1 MATVAAAIN
10 QVAGPKTLDASLWW
24 DSSSDLLN
32 DLERLSSSDSNV
44 APSLAN
50 RLKINGRWLLETVA
64 LFKPPNPASKEALNA
79 TSVNLGSHNVV
90 IRPELR
96 NPAIKVSDC
105 LGLDELQSY
114 LLLSRFLESNSVFEV
129 NKIEEYTHLVLVSYY
144 QERQCL
150 LKCLRQILML
160 ALSIPSDP
168 KGKSFFLEE
177 AQHLVDDGLEE
188 KIFTNFLLLVSSKH
202 PEFMAVEFVNLWAEE
217 TLIEVV
223 LTLEILFLLYYEPFH
238 RCSAK
243 RWKNLCS
250 LFKDI
255 LSGSQNIEKLAV
267 SAEAAESL
275 SHVKIQLFLILLEA
289 LELDNLLQMVHNEV
303 PFRQGNS
310 TFSYS
315 ELLEMDTMISGFN
328 PSETAEAGPLF
339 LSWGIFLC
347 LISSLPEKDDSVP
360 ILDVDH
366 TGYVRQAFEA
376 APLEFFLEIL
386 RSNMLKDLDAL
397 VIGYRSVLKTCI
409 AAFIASYD
417 LEDNVQTI
425 VVDVL
430 CEIYHGQGTLCMQF
444 WDKDSF
450 VDGPIRC
457 LLLSLQEEFPQST
470 IKLVRLLSA
479 LCEGEWPAE
488 CVCNYLDKIASITMN
503 FEVSGNYIREDF
515 QVLQAQQPIAVPGIE
530 GLVIPTGT
538 MGQVLKVGSDKVA
551 LVRWE
556 FMHSGMLILLL
567 RLACIFR
574 VEDYD
579 EASAILYLLGCLFSS
594 NKAVASYLM
603 GIEKSATVRAAK
615 MDGHLDKNV
624 RIDLVKIICK
634 MLDDLVSRVRNT
646 SLLSLCVTS
655 LTKLL
660 TCCPHRVLSDALKTK
675 IFELGVTS
683 SCSGLWLL
691 SGGTAKIPSVLVVP
705 DQESYPL
712 IVPVLDLNMQ
722 LVKVGVE
729 DEAVSAFVVFCLR
742 YVLVNHENWKYSTK
756 DEYWKVKLKVFDV
769 LKNCLVLKDVRK
781 LGSVIRNILVCDSSM
796 HGFLLQMLC
805 TTADKLEKLHM
816 NRLYRPKEIEG
827 LEVIICLVLD
837 IMQLMLSDVEENT
850 SFPIF
855 QQAVL
860 RATSKPVTIV
870 SAVLALACFRRN
882 SAIQVAAARVLS
894 RLCVLAEKA
903 YPHSVGI
910 LSFVSNDH
918 EVRNLSCAISDAIS
932 SSLPDNKDSELP
944 ENKDLFLSMV
954 ELLISATIYQGVMLM
969 MTYKVA
975 EVIGLYLG
983 CISWHN
989 VPAFLA
995 SLVFLGEDA
1004 FKVSADCETDAL
1016 GMKRLESTSPK
1027 LFRSQD
1033 QRSLIN
1039 SVLKYIVGANDLIK
1053 SHPEFLLKV
1062 LQFLRALWRG
1072 GTQYVKILEMLK
1084 DSKMFWKHLS
1094 APIMIKFANQPSIKK
1109 IGRDGSLHLAYV
1121 YQCQSTILWIM
1132 SCDAL
1137 WKQKLSNNG
1146 THPKDVASSDGKN
1159 GGHGSISTSGNNLTN
1174 IEHII
1179 SEWHKESSIT
1189 SLIKSYV
1196 PSAYD
1201 KNTIVQ
1207 AKMAGSICIAHLIK
1221 KHFAGEVGCL
1231 SLTSVNK
1238 IQKIAQKLT
1247 EQPMFLELQAQR
1259 RLDNLGSIADLKV
1272 QIMSDLCH
1280 HIHGELDMLHFS
1292 IGPLRELSQFLLQL
1306 NPWQSN
1312 NLKHPHAFQHL
1323 DHANY
1328 LFDTTGIHTDLGLDS
1343 WLTSDWKESKAIAE
1357 NMLSCM
1363 EHANLMAFVSDS
1375 QVAALRSLTL
1385 LLCVYK
1391 GNSQSYSLQLAEAK
1405 LITYDQSS
1413 SRAFME
1419 SSVEYLCKFS
1429 QTADI
1434 LEYSYDSTEQS
1445 ILEAQSEILLHLVSG
1460 LYDQVSSSS
1469 DRKHVLSLCLLVIK
1483 SAASNLKALVDVK
1496 SVSVVQKKTVKYL
1509 LTLILLSAKFIKS
1522 LDLVKPTA
1530 VAGYAL
1536 GETPMVSLGL
1546 LPVLCRAVENAEYCD
1561 LSLATID
1568 VIISG
1573 FLASNSWLPVLQKHL
1588 RLHHIMQL
1596 LQQVNSSASISTTL
1610 KFLLTL
1616 ARVRGGAEMLWQ
1628 ADFISFLKVLL
1639 SSLETNMYLPNSG
1652 ISNGFLGIFKEKGH
1666 DHIWELGM
1674 AVLAAMIHSL
1684 GDDSSSMAIVEEAT
1698 SFFFLEKPHLI
1709 SCLCAPHFATDD
1721 QDKKRARIQKSQTS
1735 LVALKETEH
1744 TLILICELSKHP
1756 AWSKT
1761 MSLLESQLRERIIHL
1776 LAFISKGIQNFSES
1790 LNKMSFFCPPTL
1802 KEEREFCTKPSS
1814 VQSKYG
1820 WLSISA
1826 RCSSIKD
1833 KTLALPCIKP
1843 DGVQGKAGGEI
1854 ESAFHTY
1861 FSYLTAIQIYRISAL
1876 LLRFLCM
1883 QAIAAA
1889 KSAEDV
1895 GLIDFAHFP
1904 ELPMPEIL
1912 HGLQDQAISIV
1923 TELLESERATVSPDV
1938 QTMCLL
1944 LLQIMEKALY
1954 LELCVSQTC
1963 GMRPVSARVEDFFK
1977 EIKGLIKASEGHK
1990 FLEPSLKCVKQIIV
2004 LIYPELLQVDGISW

>member
-129 NKIEEYTHLVLVSYY
+129 NKIEEFTHLVLVSYY

-177 AQHLVDDGLEE
+177 AQHLVHDGLEE
-188 KIFTNFLLLVSSKH
+188 KIFTTFLLLVSSNH

-217 TLIEVV
+217 TLIELV

-275 SHVKIQLFLILLEA
+275 AHVKIQLFLILLEA

-347 LISSLPEKDDSVP
+347 LISSLPEKDDSIP

-515 QVLQAQQPIAVPGIE
+515 QVLQAQQPIAVPGID

-556 FMHSGMLILLL
+556 
-567 RLACIFR
+567 
-574 VEDYD
+574 
-579 EASAILYLLGCLFSS
+579 
-594 NKAVASYLM
+594 
-603 GIEKSATVRAAK
+603 
-615 MDGHLDKNV
+615 
-624 RIDLVKIICK
+624 
-634 MLDDLVSRVRNT
+634 
-646 SLLSLCVTS
+646 
-655 LTKLL
+655 
-660 TCCPHRVLSDALKTK
+660 
-675 IFELGVTS
+675 
-683 SCSGLWLL
+683 
-691 SGGTAKIPSVLVVP
+691 
-705 DQESYPL
+705 
-712 IVPVLDLNMQ
+712 

-781 LGSVIRNILVCDSSM
+781 LGSVIHNILVCDSSM

-837 IMQLMLSDVEENT
+837 IMQLMLSDVE
-850 SFPIF
+850 
-855 QQAVL
+855 V
-860 RATSKPVTIV
+860 
-870 SAVLALACFRRN
+870 
-882 SAIQVAAARVLS
+882 AIQVAAARVLS

-910 LSFVSNDH
+910 LSFISNDH
-918 EVRNLSCAISDAIS
+918 E
-932 SSLPDNKDSELP
+932 
-944 ENKDLFLSMV
+944 
-954 ELLISATIYQGVMLM
+954 
-969 MTYKVA
+969 
-975 EVIGLYLG
+975 
-983 CISWHN
+983 
-989 VPAFLA
+989 PAFLA

-1004 FKVSADCETDAL
+1004 GKVLAECETDAL

-1027 LFRSQD
+1027 LLRSKD

-1109 IGRDGSLHLAYV
+1109 IGHDGSPHLAYV

-1159 GGHGSISTSGNNLTN
+1159 GGHGSISTSGTNN

-1196 PSAYD
+1196 PCAYD

-1207 AKMAGSICIAHLIK
+1207 A
-1221 KHFAGEVGCL
+1221 
-1231 SLTSVNK
+1231 
-1238 IQKIAQKLT
+1238 KLT

-1312 NLKHPHAFQHL
+1312 NLKHSHAFQHI
-1323 DHANY
+1323 DPANY
-1328 LFDTTGIHTDLGLDS
+1328 LFDTTGIHTDLGLDF
-1343 WLTSDWKESKAIAE
+1343 WLTSDWKESKAMAE

-1363 EHANLMAFVSDS
+1363 EHANLMAIVSDS

-1391 GNSQSYSLQLAEAK
+1391 GNLAEAK

-1483 SAASNLKALVDVK
+1483 SAASNLKVLVDVK
-1496 SVSVVQKKTVKYL
+1496 LVSVVQKKTVKYL

-1530 VAGYAL
+1530 VAGCAL

-1546 LPVLCRAVENAEYCD
+1546 LPVLCRAVETAEYCD
-1561 LSLATID
+1561 LSLAAID

-1639 SSLETNMYLPNSG
+1639 SSLETKYLPKSG

-1666 DHIWELGM
+1666 DHIWELGT

-1698 SFFFLEKPHLI
+1698 SFFFLEKPHLM
-1709 SCLCAPHFATDD
+1709 SCLCASNFATDD
-1721 QDKKRARIQKSQTS
+1721 QDKKRARIQKPQTS
-1735 LVALKETEH
+1735 LVALRETEH
-1744 TLILICELSKHP
+1744 TLILISELSKHP

-1826 RCSSIKD
+1826 KCSSIKD

-1854 ESAFHTY
+1854 ESGFHTY
-1861 FSYLTAIQIYRISAL
+1861 FSYLTAIKIYRISAL

-1912 HGLQDQAISIV
+1912 HGLQDQAVSIV

-1977 EIKGLIKASEGHK
+1977 EIKGLIKDRNPLKDQATSWVCPDPEG
-1990 FLEPSLKCVKQIIV
+1990 
-2004 LIYPELLQVDGISW
+2004 